1 MLWVKICGMTS
12 AKDALTAVEA
22 GADAVGFI
30 FAPSKRQITAENAK
44 EIAQKLPKTLEK
56 VGVFA
61 NESAQRIEEIAAEV
75 GLTAVQLHGD
85 ESAEFARMLFRHGLG
100 RSRAQM
106 RVFKTLHVTNGIE
119 GVAREFLTER
129 CVDGFLLDS
138 VVHDATTGE
147 TQRGGTGQA
156 FDWQRAN
163 EFLPGVQRETRVIVA
178 GGLSPLNVAEA
189 VRLLQPWGVDV
200 CSGVESE
207 PRKKDAKKV
216 RDFVAAARD
225 ARN

>member
-12 AKDALTAVEA
+12 AEDAVAAVEA
-22 GADAVGFI
+22 GADAIGLI
-30 FAPSKRQITAENAK
+30 FAPGKRQIDADTAK
-44 EIAQKLPKTLEK
+44 EITQKLPKTVDK

-61 NESAQRIEEIAAEV
+61 NQSAQQIEEIAAEV

-85 ESAEFARMLFRHGLG
+85 ESPEFARTLFRHGG
-100 RSRAQM
+100 RRTRAQM

-119 GVAREFLTER
+119 GIAREFLMSR

-138 VVHDATTGE
+138 VVHNSTTGE
-147 TQRGGTGQA
+147 TERGGTGQT
-156 FDWQRAN
+156 FDWYRAN

-178 GGLSPLNVAEA
+178 GGLSPANVGEA
-189 VRLLQPWGVDV
+189 VRTLQPWGVDV
-200 CSGVESE
+200 CSGVELE
-207 PRKKDAKKV
+207 PRKKDWEKLRA
-216 RDFVAAARD
+216 FVAAARD

>member
-1 MLWVKICGMTS
+1 MLWVKICGMTTTE
-12 AKDALTAVEA
+12 DAVAAAEA
-22 GADAVGFI
+22 GADAIGLI
-30 FAPSKRQITAENAK
+30 FAPSKRQVTAQIARDIT
-44 EIAQKLPKTLEK
+44 QKLPHTIEK

-61 NESAQRIEEIAAEV
+61 NESALQIEDIAAEV

-85 ESAEFARMLFRHGLG
+85 ESPEFARTLFRHGG
-100 RSRAQM
+100 QRSRAQM
-106 RVFKTLHVTNGIE
+106 RVFKTLHVTAGIE
-119 GVAREFLTER
+119 GVARGFLMEN

-138 VVHDATTGE
+138 VVHNVETGE
-147 TQRGGTGQA
+147 TQRGGTGQV

-163 EFLPGVQRETRVIVA
+163 EFLPGLQRETRIVVA
-178 GGLSPLNVAEA
+178 GGLSPSNVADA

-207 PRKKDAKKV
+207 PRKKDQQKIRA
-216 RDFVAAARD
+216 FITAARD

>member
-12 AKDALTAVEA
+12 AEDALAAVDA

-30 FAPSKRQITAENAK
+30 FAPSRRQITADAAK
-44 EIAQKLPKTLEK
+44 EIGQKLPKTLEK

-61 NESAQRIEEIAAEV
+61 NQSAQQIEEIAAEV

-85 ESAEFARMLFRHGLG
+85 ESSEFARMLFRHGVG

-119 GVAREFLTER
+119 GVAREFLNER

-147 TQRGGTGQA
+147 TQRGGTGQV

-163 EFLPGVQRETRVIVA
+163 QFLPGVQRETRVIVA
-178 GGLSPLNVAEA
+178 GGLSPANVAEA
-189 VRLLQPWGVDV
+189 VRVLQPWGVDV

-207 PRKKDAKKV
+207 PRKKDAKKIWE
-216 RDFVAAARD
+216 FVSAARE

>member
-1 MLWVKICGMTS
+1 MLWVKICGMTTTE
-12 AKDALTAVEA
+12 DAVAAAEA
-22 GADAVGFI
+22 GADAIGLI
-30 FAPSKRQITAENAK
+30 FAPSKRQVTAQIARDIT
-44 EIAQKLPKTLEK
+44 QKLPHTIEK

-61 NESAQRIEEIAAEV
+61 NESALQIEDIAAEV

-85 ESAEFARMLFRHGLG
+85 ESPEFARTLFRHGG
-100 RSRAQM
+100 QRSRAQM
-106 RVFKTLHVTNGIE
+106 RVFKTLHVTAGIE
-119 GVAREFLTER
+119 GVARGFLMET

-138 VVHDATTGE
+138 VVHNVETGE
-147 TQRGGTGQA
+147 TQRGGTGQV

-163 EFLPGVQRETRVIVA
+163 EFLPGLQRETRIVVA
-178 GGLSPLNVAEA
+178 GGLSPLNVADA

-207 PRKKDAKKV
+207 PRKKDQQKIRA
-216 RDFVAAARD
+216 FITAARD